1 MRIRLTSKEKFKLR
15 TEGALFPTLISG
27 FSITS
32 LVTYYLD
39 SSSGLFPSIGLIL
52 TAWGL
57 VWAGILLFRATYKI
71 SVIEN
76 GIQTKAKLILKSA
89 TMMMVNRK
97 KIFEL
102 RYSFKSDKGEKISYT
117 KRTTNPNRHTKGE
130 LRVILYHPCYPKRN
144 LELFSLPQSII
155 DKVYHGA

>member
-1 MRIRLTSKEKFKLR
+1 MTSKEKFKLR

-27 FSITS
+27 FGITS

-57 VWAGILLFRATYKI
+57 VCIGILLYRATYKI
-71 SVIEN
+71 SFIEN
-76 GIQTKAKLILKSA
+76 GIQTKAKLIWKSA

-97 KIFEL
+97 KLFEL
-102 RYSFKSDKGEKISYT
+102 RYSFKFEKDEGISFT
-117 KRTTNPNRHTKGE
+117 KRTTTPNGHTKGE
-130 LRVILYHPCYPKRN
+130 LRVILYHPRYPKRN

-155 DKVYHGA
+155 DKVYHDA